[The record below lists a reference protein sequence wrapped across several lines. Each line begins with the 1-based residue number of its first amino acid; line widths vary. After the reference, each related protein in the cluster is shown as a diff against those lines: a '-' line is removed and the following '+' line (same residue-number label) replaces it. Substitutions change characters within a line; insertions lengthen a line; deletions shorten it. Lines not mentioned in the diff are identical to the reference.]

1 MRLRPTRPSSHSLS
15 LRSHAH
21 VPHHAGLHVI
31 GQMAVERPIADRISG
46 KIPSHLTARLDDY
59 RMFARSVITM
69 AGDEFEEMAVDVD
82 RMAHHGVIDKVHAH
96 PLALNEGDGFMQ
108 IGRAHV

>member
-1 MRLRPTRPSSHSLS
+1 MRLRPRRDGSLRLS

-21 VPHHAGLHVI
+21 DPHHAGLHVI
-31 GQMAVERPIADRISG
+31 EQMAVERPIADRISG

-59 RMFARSVITM
+59 RLFARSVITM

-82 RMAHHGVIDKVHAH
+82 RMRSEELTSELQSLMRISYAV
-96 PLALNEGDGFMQ
+96 
-108 IGRAHV
+108 

>member
-1 MRLRPTRPSSHSLS
+1 MRLRPRRDASLRLS

-21 VPHHAGLHVI
+21 DPHHAGLHVI
-31 GQMAVERPIADRISG
+31 EQMAVERTIADRISG
-46 KIPSHLTARLDDY
+46 KIPSHLTAQLDDS

-82 RMAHHGVIDKVHAH
+82 RMAHHGVIDKVHANH
-96 PLALNEGDGFMQ
+96 LHLNERSD
-108 IGRAHV
+108 